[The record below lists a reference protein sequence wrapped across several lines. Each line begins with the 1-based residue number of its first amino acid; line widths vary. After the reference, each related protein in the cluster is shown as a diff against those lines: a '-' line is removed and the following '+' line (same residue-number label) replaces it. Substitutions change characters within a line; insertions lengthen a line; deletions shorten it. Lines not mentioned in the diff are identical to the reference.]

1 MQQGHDLDGLIRF
14 SQRDDAWRE
23 RLASVLDEHLLP
35 AMEEFELDFED
46 LEELLGEQA
55 PWTLWGCAF
64 EDFLSCRWEPD
75 GQNIIDV
82 YLKRRGWSEKAL
94 NRAYIEGLR
103 DAHVSLHEVSD
114 VKPGA
119 SMKLRDLLTGAA
131 PVTVREKSATRSLKQ
146 WDRIAVRIVP
156 VRDHHVISG
165 GLLLFSQEATDLLV
179 EGMRDVLRLRKS
191 QELRLTEGQLRE
203 CAPLFSS
210 AWLLTELP
218 RVLEPQAPQLA
229 NTDGEDLLFHE
240 LRFPFAKGVLQSQ
253 VAAALRKVTGLEP
266 AGAKFW
272 NWLAPKSG
280 SKKGKTQRKGAGLA
294 FGTFTESGTVLGTVE
309 LKGKALIVQV
319 NSKERALRGGAL
331 IKDATGDL
339 LRPPLTKIQTVEQIM
354 REREDQPDEAFD
366 GADEVPPEIARQI
379 TLEYLDRHYRE
390 TLDQPLPALDGKTPR
405 KAVRSAAG
413 RTKVVEWLKYLE
425 NASAKNIG
433 SPMAD
438 YDFGWMWDVLGLG
451 DKRQ

>member
-1 MQQGHDLDGLIRF
+1 MQQGHDLGRLIRF
-14 SQRDDAWRE
+14 SQRDDVWRE

-35 AMEEFELDFED
+35 AMEEFDLDFED
-46 LEELLGEQA
+46 LEELLGEQV

-64 EDFLSCRWEPD
+64 EDFLSRRWEPD

-82 YLKRRGWSEKAL
+82 YLKRRGWSEKVL

-103 DAHVSLHEVSD
+103 DAHGSLHEVTD
-114 VKPGA
+114 VKPGT
-119 SMKLRDLLTGAA
+119 SMKLRDLLTGAE

-165 GLLLFSQEATDLLV
+165 GLLPFSQEATDLLF
-179 EGMRDVLRLRKS
+179 EGLRDVLQLRKS
-191 QELRLTEGQLRE
+191 QELRLTEEQLRN

-210 AWLLTELP
+210 AWLFTELP
-218 RVLEPQAPQLA
+218 RILEPQSPQLA

-253 VAAALRKVTGLEP
+253 VAAALDKVNGLEP

-272 NWLAPKSG
+272 NWLAPKTG
-280 SKKGKTQRKGAGLA
+280 NKKGQAQGKKAGLA
-294 FGTFTESGTVLGTVE
+294 LGTLTEGGTVLGTVE
-309 LKGKALIVQV
+309 IKGKALILEV
-319 NSKERALRGGAL
+319 NSEERALRGEAL

-354 REREDQPDEAFD
+354 REREDQTDESFD
-366 GADEVPPEIARQI
+366 GADEVPPEILRQI
-379 TLEYLDRHYRE
+379 TLEHLDRHYRE
-390 TLDQPLPALDGKTPR
+390 TLDQPLPALDDKTPR
-405 KAVRSAAG
+405 KAVRTAAG
-413 RTKVVEWLKYLE
+413 RKKVVEWLKYLE
-425 NASAKNIG
+425 NASAKKVG

-438 YDFGWMWDVLGLG
+438 YDFGWMWDELGLG
-451 DKRQ
+451 DMRQ